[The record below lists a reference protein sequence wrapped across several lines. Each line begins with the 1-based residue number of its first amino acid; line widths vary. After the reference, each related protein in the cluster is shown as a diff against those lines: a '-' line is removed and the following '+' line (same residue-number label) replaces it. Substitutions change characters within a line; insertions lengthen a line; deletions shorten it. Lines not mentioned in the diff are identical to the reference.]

1 MSATVA
7 VAPVRLRSEVE
18 KPEDIEIL
26 YWVGCCVSADDRVS
40 GIARSLA
47 RILNAAGVR
56 FAVLGGEEHCCGDPA
71 RRTGNEYNFE
81 ILARANIETFE
92 RYGVTRIVAHCPHC
106 VNTLRN
112 EYPRFGGMYEVLHH
126 SQLVKQLL
134 DEGRL
139 KLARKLPG
147 TVVFH
152 DPCYLAR
159 YDGVVAEPR
168 AALDAAVGARV
179 EMKRS
184 RERTFCCGGGGGHS
198 FFEAEGGER
207 INRLRARQAIA
218 TGAQTLCTA
227 CPYCLEM
234 MEDGVRTAA
243 GQGGPPAMRVRDVAE
258 IVAEALGE

>member
-1 MSATVA
+1 MIAH
-7 VAPVRLRSEVE
+7 APVRLRSQVE
-18 KPEDIEIL
+18 RPEDIDWL

-40 GIARSLA
+40 SIARAVA
-47 RILNAAGVR
+47 RILQEAGVR

-71 RRTGNEYNFE
+71 RRTGNEFNFE
-81 ILARANIETFE
+81 ALARENIETFE

-112 EYPRFGGMYEVLHH
+112 EYPRFGGKYEVLHH
-126 SQLVKQLL
+126 TELIRELIESGK
-134 DEGRL
+134 L
-139 KLARKLPG
+139 KLSRKLPD
-147 TVVFH
+147 TAVYH

-159 YDGVVAEPR
+159 YDGVVAPPR
-168 AALDAAVGARV
+168 EVLDSVVSRRV

-207 INRLRARQAIA
+207 INRLRARQALA
-218 TGAQTLCTA
+218 TGAATLCTA

-243 GQGGPPAMRVRDVAE
+243 LEGEPPAMRVRDVAE
-258 IVAEALGE
+258 IVAEALEGPGS